1 MDDYADH
8 LLGEVLGEQKLIT
21 YRALSRALKVHVHTA
36 KEMLYAFYAAH
47 PGKVLATYML
57 TGLRAEKTNQASDRD
72 EDDDVVMPGASE
84 PDRLVKT
91 VGVKTVVVVPEE
103 KLSANKA
110 TFVRLDSIAVYSV
123 QPAKPSDPEL
133 LPEASQELLSEYW
146 SEDPKVMG
154 ATYGVISNVESK
166 KRTAGAPAA
175 APSRSVTA
183 TPAGSKK
190 PEKKPVINTLA
201 SAFAKKP
208 PAKKKE
214 SPTTASPEPTP
225 KSEPKGKKKFLPAE
239 KAKKPTQPSTAKKAQ
254 KDFFSNWA
262 AKAKDKKPAQPEP
275 EPVSKMDT
283 DSEDEAP
290 APVAAD
296 ISKNLEVAEKARS
309 VRAAKKAELVAMM
322 DLSDSE
328 PEPEKESTPEE
339 VRVKEESPPP
349 STQPPPRAKRRA
361 KRKVTKK
368 VTTQDEEGYL
378 VTKIES
384 VRESYSEGEEEPPPA
399 KKPTLVAVKK
409 EPAAKKQGRQ
419 AGQKGIMS
427 FFQKK

>member
-1 MDDYADH
+1 MDDYADY

-21 YRALSRALKVHVHTA
+21 YRGLSRALKVHVHTA

-57 TGLRAEKTNQASDRD
+57 TGLRAEKTDQASDRD
-72 EDDDVVMPGASE
+72 EDDDIVMSSTSE
-84 PDRLVKT
+84 PAQL
-91 VGVKTVVVVPEE
+91 VKTVVVVPEE
-103 KLSANKA
+103 KLSATKA
-110 TFVRLDSIAVYSV
+110 TFARLDSIAVYSV
-123 QPAKPSDPEL
+123 QPAKPNDPEL
-133 LPEASQELLSEYW
+133 LSVASQELLSEYW

-154 ATYGVISNVESK
+154 ATYGVISNAESK
-166 KRTAGAPAA
+166 KRTTGARLVRAPAA
-175 APSRSVTA
+175 APPRSITA
-183 TPAGSKK
+183 TPAESKK
-190 PEKKPVINTLA
+190 PEKKPATNTLA
-201 SAFAKKP
+201 SAFAKP

-225 KSEPKGKKKFLPAE
+225 KSKPEEKKKTPPAE
-239 KAKKPTQPSTAKKAQ
+239 KAKKPTQSSTAKKAQ
-254 KDFFSNWA
+254 KDFFSNWS

-290 APVAAD
+290 APVAAH
-296 ISKNLEVAEKARS
+296 ISKNLEMAEKARA
-309 VRAAKKAELVAMM
+309 VKAAKKAELEAMM

-339 VRVKEESPPP
+339 VKEESPPP

-378 VTKIES
+378 VTKMES
-384 VRESYSEGEEEPPPA
+384 VWESYSEGEEEPPPLA

-409 EPAAKKQGRQ
+409 EPAAKKKGRQ